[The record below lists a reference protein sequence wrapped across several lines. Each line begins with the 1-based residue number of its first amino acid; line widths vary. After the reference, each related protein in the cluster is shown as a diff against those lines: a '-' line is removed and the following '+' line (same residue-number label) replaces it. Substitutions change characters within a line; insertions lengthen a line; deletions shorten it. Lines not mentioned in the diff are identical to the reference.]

1 KRGNEARTTMED
13 DQQFCLRWNNHQS
26 TLIQNFD
33 TLLESG
39 TLVDCTLAAEGKTLK
54 AHKVVLSACSP
65 YFECLLSE
73 HYDKHPVFILK
84 DVKFKEL
91 KAMMDYMYRGEV
103 NISQDQ
109 LAALLKAAESLQIK
123 GLSESKTAGSS
134 KTESRPQ
141 KTVSQ
146 PTAPSL
152 DIPHAS
158 SGLTIEKNKV
168 PRQSLAQS
176 SVGDIPEDTA
186 SPQVSKGL
194 SSREG
199 SQSPTSRKRKRFR
212 RRSLTEDSTIENQDA
227 SNSSDMP
234 QQMGVPAL
242 GIAPVA
248 DEKVHADPTD
258 SLGRSALMTQLTKPA
273 DEMLQLPLEKPEPN
287 DNLIEPKSEYLDDA
301 EEGVEDLTLDED
313 MNDLNDIEQD
323 NNRAGPSH
331 DPAQHPAGMGSW
343 HVTGDRSNAG
353 GVVGSVAAPGTGDE
367 VFLAAQE
374 AAQAHRDSQEGN
386 TKFLSVISVG
396 WQCKFLAETTETS
409 LLASANLR
417 RQLHTEQQ
425 LMQPDTGRPRWLSRK
440 SSARHAVSFV
450 IGYKYRSGLRGHIA
464 DCLSEKE
471 KLEADFRQRQEQ
483 RRQREQQQQVQQRL
497 EQFTE
502 KDVRVLYKFWKSKGG
517 SKYPGHTV
525 STGVTRGFADKR
537 GSFRASD
544 RNPYD
549 VKGLPLYACSQ
560 PREGDRLEWRR
571 RRTAISLCNVRT
583 WIQIPILSHTT
594 LQIRVRPPRIPVY
607 LHLHSLRQ
615 ILLPTGSPQA
625 AYPQHPRG
633 FRSERETETLHAQVL
648 TKMNCETY
656 IIRKRSQNLHIC
668 FVSNMLAAY
677 WTEYSTVHETL
688 ALQSL
693 DWKKISEQQH
703 RQQQQ
708 QQQQQQFS
716 QRQQSFPQQPL
727 QASALD
733 SIHISEYR
741 CCFCNSP
748 YPTTSHLKSHLTRG
762 CFMDPTFSVEKR
774 RSLNKMESRNYVCP
788 KCSQGYKNKRTLDTH
803 LRIAC
808 GREPKFQCPY
818 CDLKSKHP
826 PNIYTHIR
834 RKHKGRT
841 VVDSC
846 VAEYRTSVVRT
857 YACMYCN
864 KSFVLKRFL
873 YAHLKKSCY
882 WNPNS
887 ECYHAQSSKPF
898 LCSKCGA
905 SYSKQYFLT
914 QHMRKDCELELSAN
928 NSTRGEGTKRKY
940 SCKYCGKGFTQSGHL
955 RSHQKSSCYWN
966 PRSTCHQSQKIRPFS
981 CTQCGAC
988 YSKQSHLIFHVR
1000 HECGRTQ
1007 KCNVCGKTFLHSS
1020 SLRRHRQRA
1029 PICSH
1034 RVTEKESSQV
1044 IGTRAE
1050 VSKLSQKEEQLSLKQ
1065 KEKLS
1070 EKERTRAK
1078 GREEDDFINNM
1089 PSTSTAQ
1096 SSSRVLEIFINDSS
1110 PQISDNESSVP
1121 WTDSKNVELNL
1132 YKCQYCG
1139 ISYKKCNILKHHI
1152 MTTCL
1157 LNPNSRTMKEA
1168 GQFRCLECGRN
1179 YKELK
1184 SLRFH
1189 QKHECQKKIT
1199 CPDCGTIFIGSV
1211 VPERHKKNHC
1221 KTKKQSKLKIEESQS
1236 ELFEDDEFNIDS
1248 D

>member
-1 KRGNEARTTMED
+1 MED

-168 PRQSLAQS
+168 PRQNLAQS

-374 AAQAHRDSQEGN
+374 AAQAHRDSQ
-386 TKFLSVISVG
+386 
-396 WQCKFLAETTETS
+396 
-409 LLASANLR
+409 
-417 RQLHTEQQ
+417 
-425 LMQPDTGRPRWLSRK
+425 
-440 SSARHAVSFV
+440 
-450 IGYKYRSGLRGHIA
+450 
-464 DCLSEKE
+464 
-471 KLEADFRQRQEQ
+471 
-483 RRQREQQQQVQQRL
+483 
-497 EQFTE
+497 
-502 KDVRVLYKFWKSKGG
+502 
-517 SKYPGHTV
+517 
-525 STGVTRGFADKR
+525 
-537 GSFRASD
+537 
-544 RNPYD
+544 
-549 VKGLPLYACSQ
+549 
-560 PREGDRLEWRR
+560 
-571 RRTAISLCNVRT
+571 
-583 WIQIPILSHTT
+583 
-594 LQIRVRPPRIPVY
+594 
-607 LHLHSLRQ
+607 
-615 ILLPTGSPQA
+615 
-625 AYPQHPRG
+625 
-633 FRSERETETLHAQVL
+633 
-648 TKMNCETY
+648 
-656 IIRKRSQNLHIC
+656 
-668 FVSNMLAAY
+668 AY

-708 QQQQQQFS
+708 QQQQFS
-716 QRQQSFPQQPL
+716 QRQQSFPQQPM
-727 QASALD
+727 QGHVCKDCGKTYKQRNALWR
-733 SIHISEYR
+733 HFKYE
-741 CCFCNSP
+741 CGKSP
-748 YPTTSHLKSHLTRG
+748 R
-762 CFMDPTFSVEKR
+762 
-774 RSLNKMESRNYVCP
+774 
-788 KCSQGYKNKRTLDTH
+788 
-803 LRIAC
+803 
-808 GREPKFQCPY
+808 FQCPY
-818 CDLKSKHP
+818 CRYRTKQRS
-826 PNIYTHIR
+826 NMSSHI
-834 RKHKGRT
+834 KHKHVGYKIY
-841 VVDSC
+841 VIDLE
-846 VAEYRTSVVRT
+846 AE
-857 YACMYCN
+857 
-864 KSFVLKRFL
+864 K
-873 YAHLKKSCY
+873 
-882 WNPNS
+882 
-887 ECYHAQSSKPF
+887 
-898 LCSKCGA
+898 
-905 SYSKQYFLT
+905 
-914 QHMRKDCELELSAN
+914 
-928 NSTRGEGTKRKY
+928 
-940 SCKYCGKGFTQSGHL
+940 
-955 RSHQKSSCYWN
+955 
-966 PRSTCHQSQKIRPFS
+966 
-981 CTQCGAC
+981 
-988 YSKQSHLIFHVR
+988 
-1000 HECGRTQ
+1000 
-1007 KCNVCGKTFLHSS
+1007 
-1020 SLRRHRQRA
+1020 
-1029 PICSH
+1029 
-1034 RVTEKESSQV
+1034 
-1044 IGTRAE
+1044 
-1050 VSKLSQKEEQLSLKQ
+1050 
-1065 KEKLS
+1065 
-1070 EKERTRAK
+1070 
-1078 GREEDDFINNM
+1078 
-1089 PSTSTAQ
+1089 
-1096 SSSRVLEIFINDSS
+1096 
-1110 PQISDNESSVP
+1110 
-1121 WTDSKNVELNL
+1121 
-1132 YKCQYCG
+1132 
-1139 ISYKKCNILKHHI
+1139 
-1152 MTTCL
+1152 
-1157 LNPNSRTMKEA
+1157 
-1168 GQFRCLECGRN
+1168 
-1179 YKELK
+1179 
-1184 SLRFH
+1184 
-1189 QKHECQKKIT
+1189 
-1199 CPDCGTIFIGSV
+1199 
-1211 VPERHKKNHC
+1211 
-1221 KTKKQSKLKIEESQS
+1221 
-1236 ELFEDDEFNIDS
+1236 
-1248 D
+1248 